1 MGVLIAVG
9 AVAWAW
15 FRMGR
20 RNPDG
25 ELAGAGAV
33 AFWAV
38 SGLVLAF
45 GSFTSLFIV
54 LLPVGLVLLVF
65 SNWVE
70 PVRSWLTLAL
80 LVAVPVVWLA
90 TGDIDAGGR
99 SWAAAAVALA
109 LVCPVAVAFETRKR
123 PDLDRREAA

>member
-25 ELAGAGAV
+25 ELAGGGAV
-33 AFWAV
+33 AFWSV
-38 SGLVLAF
+38 FGLVLAF

-54 LLPVGLVLLVF
+54 LLPVGLVLLLF
-65 SNWVE
+65 SKWVE

-80 LVAVPVVWLA
+80 LVAVPVVWPA
-90 TGDIDAGGR
+90 TGEIDAGGG
-99 SWAAAAVALA
+99 WVTVGVAIA

-123 PDLDRREAA
+123 PDLDCREAA